1 MIYPFNGK
9 SPKIADSTFVADYV
23 TIIGDVTIGENC
35 SIWFNTAIRGDL
47 APTTIGNGV
56 NIQENSVLH
65 QDKDVP
71 LIIEDDVTIGHG
83 CILHGATIRKG
94 ALIGMGAIILDGAEI
109 GEGALVGAGS
119 LVPPG
124 KKIPANTL
132 VMGSPAKVIRELNSE
147 DRAHVVAG
155 NNDYK
160 KKAQIYKA
168 MQSEI
173 KQKS

>member
-9 SPKIADSTFVADYV
+9 LPKIADSTFIADYV

-47 APTTIGNGV
+47 ASITIGNGV
-56 NIQENSVLH
+56 NIQENSVVH

-71 LIIEDDVTIGHG
+71 LIIEDDVTVGHG

-109 GEGALVGAGS
+109 GEGAIIGAGS
-119 LVPPG
+119 LVTAG
-124 KKIPANTL
+124 KTIPANSL
-132 VMGSPAKVIRELNSE
+132 AMGSPAKVVRELTETDS
-147 DRAHVVAG
+147 AHVIAG

-168 MQSEI
+168 MQNDV
-173 KQKS
+173 K

>member
-9 SPKIADSTFVADYV
+9 SPQIADSTFVADYV
-23 TIIGDVTIGENC
+23 AITGDVTIGEAC
-35 SIWFNTAIRGDL
+35 SIWFNTAIRGDM
-47 APTTIGNGV
+47 APVTIGNGV

-65 QDKDVP
+65 QSTGVP

-83 CILHGATIRKG
+83 CILHSAVIRKE

-109 GEGALVGAGS
+109 GEGALIGAGS

-132 VMGSPAKVIRELNSE
+132 AMGNPVKVIRELKPE
-147 DRAHVVAG
+147 DKETMMAG
-155 NNDYK
+155 VNAYK
-160 KKAQIYKA
+160 EKAQIYKE
-168 MQSEI
+168 MQHEM
-173 KQKS
+173 K